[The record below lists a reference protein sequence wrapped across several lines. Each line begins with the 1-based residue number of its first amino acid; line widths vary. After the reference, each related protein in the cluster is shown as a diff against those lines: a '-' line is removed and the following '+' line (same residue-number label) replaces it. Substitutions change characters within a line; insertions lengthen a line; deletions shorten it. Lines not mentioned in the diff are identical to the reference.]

1 MIVLDCNSIP
11 SLLNFKKLRT
21 LSSRFLLPK
30 CTLFIHTS
38 PCYKRFKASAC
49 VHSFINS
56 LKRSFTGTWL
66 ILPRHFPFINNYV
79 RGDIINSA
87 LRQSIYILKMLF
99 PKTKTKQPV
108 IEKNQNWINEMV
120 TIFPLKQ
127 NKTRTSV
134 LFEQHSLQHLWNS
147 GKKIQ
152 IIPWAALNVLGS
164 SFSYF
169 PNLYL
174 QYLICSVCVCKLVYM

>member
-1 MIVLDCNSIP
+1 MLSFVCHKCTMSFKGICLLISLWCFWYRKCLIFFLPRLPVVIVLDCNSIP

-99 PKTKTKQPV
+99 PKTKTNSQL
-108 IEKNQNWINEMV
+108 
-120 TIFPLKQ
+120 LKRI
-127 NKTRTSV
+127 RT
-134 LFEQHSLQHLWNS
+134 E
-147 GKKIQ
+147 
-152 IIPWAALNVLGS
+152 
-164 SFSYF
+164 
-169 PNLYL
+169 
-174 QYLICSVCVCKLVYM
+174 